1 MVVTTGATIAG
12 LAAAGAGLAGSIG
25 NWLSAK
31 HTNEE
36 NWRRNEALTREQ
48 WARDDTAVQ
57 RRVADLKAAGLS
69 PVLAAG
75 SAANTSAPIA
85 STSNTPEWKGNAI
98 ADFLA
103 AIQQKA
109 NIGATNAGADLARFQ
124 SKTEEYK
131 QSNLEAQTAKIG
143 QDFELLKK
151 QNDIFNLDAMSKIHL
166 RNNQAANLLKQ
177 SELLS
182 AETIY
187 KQTEL
192 DRLRTQI
199 DIEKINRDIRNMD
212 LSMYAF
218 DKINS
223 YAPSGLLGNIF
234 KTGNSIFGGLQ
245 SALNN
250 LRVNGASGFRNDW
263 YWDKK

>member
-1 MVVTTGATIAG
+1 MPVVMTGAALAG

-31 HTNEE
+31 NTNEE

-85 STSNTPEWKGNAI
+85 SSSNTPEWKGNAI
-98 ADFLA
+98 EDFLA

-124 SKTEEYK
+124 SKTEQYK

-151 QNDIFNLDAMSKIHL
+151 QNDIFNLEAISKIHL

-199 DIEKINRDIRNMD
+199 DIEKITRDIADYNRSW
-212 LSMYAF
+212 LPF
-218 DKINS
+218 DKLNQ
-223 YAPSGLLGNIF
+223 YTPSGI
-234 KTGNSIFGGLQ
+234 TGQILGGL
-245 SALNN
+245 NY
-250 LRVNGASGFRNDW
+250 FRATGKQFADSFKGSFAPHSLEF
-263 YWDKK
+263 YGK